1 MNPAKSASK
10 HYLALLLAVVAVAIA
25 VALAAPASAYAAS
38 DQKMYRLYNPN
49 GGEHFYTAN
58 VMEMTNL
65 HRLGWNYEG
74 VGWIAPASG
83 APVYRLYNPNGGDH
97 HYTMAAEEKDF
108 LVALG
113 WNYEGVGWR
122 SASASAGQPL
132 YRQYNPNA
140 SSGSHNYT
148 LSAQENDHLVSL
160 GWNAEGVCWYGYE
173 PSESDFITLLDY
185 SQAVNLPVSV
195 SAYSVVVARED
206 GVVIAGKAPNK
217 KCETGSTAKLM
228 TCWLAQESLGDA
240 QVTLSDYDIQIA
252 QPFAYDRDQ
261 PWKTNSASIVAK
273 QCMYVSSN
281 PYAHT
286 LARYVA
292 REKYGATGTDWG
304 DMRNGVRAMQERA
317 VEIGMTNTTFVS
329 PSGLFGPKNGNFTQD
344 FSSNSK
350 GLTNNRST
358 GNDMMLLT
366 LNAVPAGTHI
376 VGNTFGSPHKF
387 TNIKT
392 GTNERESMLSMIRIK
407 GKTYYIALMAADHT
421 SSQGGTDVKET
432 TAIVNWLWDY
442 VQ

>member
-1 MNPAKSASK
+1 
-10 HYLALLLAVVAVAIA
+10 
-25 VALAAPASAYAAS
+25 
-38 DQKMYRLYNPN
+38 
-49 GGEHFYTAN
+49 
-58 VMEMTNL
+58 
-65 HRLGWNYEG
+65 
-74 VGWIAPASG
+74 
-83 APVYRLYNPNGGDH
+83 
-97 HYTMAAEEKDF
+97 
-108 LVALG
+108 
-113 WNYEGVGWR
+113 
-122 SASASAGQPL
+122 
-132 YRQYNPNA
+132 
-140 SSGSHNYT
+140 
-148 LSAQENDHLVSL
+148 
-160 GWNAEGVCWYGYE
+160 
-173 PSESDFITLLDY
+173 
-185 SQAVNLPVSV
+185 
-195 SAYSVVVARED
+195 VVVARED
-206 GVVIAGKAPNK
+206 GVVIASKAPNK

-252 QPFAYDRDQ
+252 QPFVYDRDQ
-261 PWKTNSASIVAK
+261 PWKTNSASVVAK

-350 GLTNNRST
+350 GMTNNRST